1 MNGALRTERP
11 VIPVIA
17 GPTASGKT
25 GLALA
30 LAERV
35 DSIEIVSADSRQI
48 YTGMD
53 IGTAKPTAAELRAVP
68 HHMIDIITPDI
79 LFSAGQYAERAR
91 EIIAGILD
99 RGHRPLV
106 VGGSGF
112 YVRALFEGLTA
123 PTVDQEIL
131 ARLAERGA
139 SEGYEV
145 LHDELARI
153 DPVAAFA
160 HSPNN
165 HVKLLRALCCWYQTG
180 VPYSAFSSAD
190 ADSQSPY
197 APRYLALGPPREI
210 LYERI
215 NARVLEMVASGL
227 LAETAGL
234 LDAGYSAASPGLN
247 TVGYAEALKHLA
259 GGIGE
264 AEMIAMIQQS
274 TRRYAKRQMTW
285 LRKVDGVR
293 WMELPDVAA
302 AEAWLLSGM
311 VRSDGA

>member
-1 MNGALRTERP
+1 MERP
-11 VIPVIA
+11 MIPVIA

-30 LAERV
+30 LAERI

-48 YTGMD
+48 YMGMD
-53 IGTAKPTAAELRAVP
+53 IGTAKPTDEELRAVP

-79 LFSAGQYAERAR
+79 LFSAGEYAARAR
-91 EIIAGILD
+91 EIIAEILD
-99 RGHRPLV
+99 RGNQPLV

-131 ARLAERGA
+131 ARLAERGV
-139 SEGYEV
+139 SEGYEI
-145 LHDELARI
+145 LYDELTRI
-153 DPVAAFA
+153 DPVAASA

-180 VPYSAFSSAD
+180 VPYSRFSSAQ
-190 ADSQSPY
+190 AETQLPY
-197 APRYLALGPPREI
+197 VPRYLALGPPREM

-215 NARVLEMVASGL
+215 NARVLEMIASGL
-227 LAETAGL
+227 IAETEGL
-234 LDAGYSAASPGLN
+234 LAAGYSASSPGLK
-247 TVGYAEALKHLA
+247 TVGYAEALKHIA
-259 GGIGE
+259 GEIGG

-285 LRKVDGVR
+285 LRNVDGVR
-293 WMELPDVAA
+293 WMEQPDVA
-302 AEAWLLSGM
+302 EAGRWLRG
-311 VRSDGA
+311 G